1 MNKDLPNDPGDNKG
15 GQRPTEKISPQNTVN
30 TKSQDRTPNG
40 DTSRGVD
47 EGAIEVGATGKRGQ
61 FGG

>member
-1 MNKDLPNDPGDNKG
+1 MMKNDLPNDSAAKTE
-15 GQRPTEKISPQNTVN
+15 QKPTEKISPQNTVN

-40 DTSRGVD
+40 DPSRGVD

>member
-1 MNKDLPNDPGDNKG
+1 MNSQMPNDPKTQGA
-15 GQRPTEKISPQNTVN
+15 RPAEKISPQNTKN
-30 TKSQDRTPNG
+30 TQTEDRTPNG

>member
-1 MNKDLPNDPGDNKG
+1 MNSQIPNDTKTTGA
-15 GQRPTEKISPQNTVN
+15 RPAEKISPQNI
-30 TKSQDRTPNG
+30 KGSQAEDRTPNG

-47 EGAIEVGATGKRGQ
+47 EGAIEIGATGKRGQ